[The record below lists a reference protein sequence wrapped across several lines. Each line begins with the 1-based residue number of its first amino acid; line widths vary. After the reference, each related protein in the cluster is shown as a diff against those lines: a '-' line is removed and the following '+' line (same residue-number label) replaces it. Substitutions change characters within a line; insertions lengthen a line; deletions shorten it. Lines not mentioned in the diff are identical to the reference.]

1 MAQQCLRIR
10 AIAGTIAAMLV
21 ATSTVRAQTQLD
33 EIIVTATKSEQSLQ
47 DVAMT
52 IQATTG
58 EALDQFR
65 VEDLKSLSDNTP
77 NFTVSTGLTA
87 TNVSMRGLGSGQE
100 RSFEQAVGM
109 FIDGQYMPRNRQ
121 YRSPFFDVERVEV
134 VKGPQAVYFGLNST
148 AGAVSITSRKTRPG
162 EGYSARVGVDADLEY
177 GGFAFNGA
185 VGHGGERLGVRL
197 AAKVVDTDGYVRNT
211 FSGVDDTGGEEST
224 LIRGSWVFEA
234 TDNLAITGKIEYS
247 DFETD
252 GHIGEIFD
260 DPAGREAVATIG
272 EDDGI
277 LNWVQSSDG
286 SNFVAGERAGFLPN
300 STPGQVAEAINY
312 QLGAEIGVG
321 NGTFNAI
328 AGFSSFEYTL
338 SVDLDTTFAT
348 VLDSAIE
355 EDYEQTS
362 LDLRYQ
368 SDLSN
373 SVSYMLGAYYHDT
386 NFFNAQPNVWG
397 QDFPWN
403 GIIAGAI
410 DQATADFLFPQNS
423 LLVSGSLY
431 DLDTEMISAFGT
443 VTFGLS
449 DNVTVNLGAR
459 WVSEDKD
466 LERGLVCQF
475 SSLDGSTTFAPNSA
489 ATLGALGACPS
500 AALAAINRSRTS
512 DNFMPEASIQWQAS
526 DDVMYFAKIGA
537 SAKAGGFASSSSIDP
552 NFLEYDDE
560 DVLGFEVGVKSTLMD
575 GRAQLNATI
584 FRSDFDDL
592 QVNSFVVN
600 PANNLP
606 QAVLENAA
614 KAVSQG
620 VEIDGRIAVNDSL
633 ILGGSVGFLDAE
645 FDEFPA
651 APCNRATTANP
662 DGSLPGTCNL
672 TGAELPYAPGY
683 SGSLYADFNRPIS
696 DNLTFVGGLKL
707 AFSDSYF
714 TDGTLEEP
722 GRQDSWTKVD
732 ARIGIANPDS
742 GWELALIGTNLTDEE
757 VLGASQALLG
767 YMLGYLEPSRG
778 VALRFE
784 WQTN

>member
-1 MAQQCLRIR
+1 MAQQRLRIS
-10 AIAGTIAAMLV
+10 AIAGAITTALAAMPAV
-21 ATSTVRAQTQLD
+21 QAQTQLD

-47 DVAMT
+47 DVALT

-58 EALDQFR
+58 EELDRFR
-65 VEDLKSLSDNTP
+65 IEDLKSLSDNTP

-148 AGAVSITSRKTRPG
+148 AGAVSITSKKTRPG
-162 EGYSARVGVDADLEY
+162 EGYDGQIGVDADLEY
-177 GGFAFNGA
+177 GGFAVNGA
-185 VGHGGERLGVRL
+185 IGHGGEKLGVRL
-197 AAKVVDTDGYVRNT
+197 AAKIVDTDGYIRNT
-211 FSGVDDTGGEEST
+211 FSGEDDIGGEEST
-224 LIRGSWVFEA
+224 LIRGSWVYEA
-234 TDNLAITGKIEYS
+234 TDNVTISGKVEYS

-272 EDDGI
+272 EDDGV

-286 SNFVAGERAGFLPN
+286 SSFGPGARAGFLP
-300 STPGQVAEAINY
+300 SATPGQVAEAINY
-312 QLGAEIGVG
+312 QLGADIGVG
-321 NGTFNAI
+321 NGTFSAVL
-328 AGFSSFEYTL
+328 GYSSFDYEL
-338 SVDLDTTFAT
+338 GVDLDTTFAT
-348 VLDSAIE
+348 ILDAAII

-368 SDLSN
+368 SEISDST
-373 SVSYMLGAYYHDT
+373 SFMLGAYYHDT

-397 QDFPWN
+397 PDFPWN
-403 GIIAGAI
+403 AIIAGAI
-410 DQATADFLFPQNS
+410 DQPTADFLFPQNS
-423 LLVSGSLY
+423 LLVSGTLY
-431 DLDTEMISAFGT
+431 SLDTEMMSLFGT
-443 VTFGLS
+443 VSFSLS
-449 DNVTVNLGAR
+449 ESVTVNLGAR

-466 LERGLVCQF
+466 LLRGLECEF

-500 AALAAINRSRTS
+500 AALAAINRSRNS
-512 DNFMPEASIQWQAS
+512 DNIMPEASIQWQVS
-526 DDVMYFAKIGA
+526 DDVMYFAKIGT
-537 SAKAGGFASSSSIDP
+537 SAKAGGFASSASIDP

-560 DVLGFEVGVKSTLMD
+560 DVLGLEVGVKSTLMD

-620 VEIDGRIAVNDSL
+620 IELDGRIAVNDSL

-645 FDEFPA
+645 FDEFTA

-662 DGSLPGTCNL
+662 NGSLPGTCDL
-672 TGAELPYAPGY
+672 TGSELPYAPGY
-683 SGSLYADFNRPIS
+683 SGNIYADINHPIT
-696 DNLTFVGGLKL
+696 DNLAFIGGLKL

-722 GRQDSWTKVD
+722 GRQDSWTKLD
-732 ARIGIANPDS
+732 ARIGVANPDA
-742 GWELALIGTNLTDEE
+742 GWELTLIGTNLTDEE
-757 VLGASQALLG
+757 VLGSSQALLG
-767 YMLGYLEPSRG
+767 YMLGYLEPPRG
-778 VALRFE
+778 LALRFQ
-784 WQTN
+784 WHTN